1 MVFQTFIFSD
11 GFVWVEHDSDFGAH
25 GSCWEILS
33 EGDSD
38 STEVSVSLDNST
50 PVNSE
55 SGVVD
60 GVLCSEDVCDSLSE
74 IESSSGQVVAVLDGN
89 QSLTTV
95 LGSS

>member
-1 MVFQTFIFSD
+1 MWSNHIFSY

-25 GSCWEILS
+25 GSWWEVLS

-38 STEVSVSLDNST
+38 STEVSVGLDNST

-55 SGVVD
+55 SGVVH
-60 GVLCSEDVCDSLSE
+60 GVLSSEDVCDSLSE
-74 IESSSGQVVAVLDGN
+74 IESSSGQIVAVLDGN

-95 LGSS
+95 LSSS